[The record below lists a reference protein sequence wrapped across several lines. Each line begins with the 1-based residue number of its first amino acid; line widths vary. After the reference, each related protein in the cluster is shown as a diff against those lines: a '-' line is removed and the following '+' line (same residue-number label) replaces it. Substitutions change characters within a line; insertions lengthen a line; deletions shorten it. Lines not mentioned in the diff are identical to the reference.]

1 MQYDVVVVGGGPA
14 GASAARA
21 AALRGARVLVLE
33 RERLPRYKTC
43 GGGLVGLSTALCGL
57 PADELDRLTRAAVTE
72 VTWTSDGRWERTR
85 RAQEPMFRMILR
97 ADFDAAL
104 LDAAARAGAEI
115 RDGVMVTSVDESADG
130 VLVSLRGTEPV
141 RAAVVIGA
149 DGSAS
154 RIGAHVGVTCEQ
166 VDVGLEGEFPAQH
179 SGFESRVLLDWG
191 PVPGSYGWLFPKGDI
206 WTVGV
211 IGGRNDGAAVR
222 SYYRDFLDRLG
233 LSEVPPIR
241 DTGHLTRCRTAN
253 SPLRRGS
260 VLVAGDAAG
269 FLEPW
274 SREGISYAL
283 RSGRIA
289 GECAADGAVDD
300 YPRRVLAALDPEMAA
315 GREILAAFQRHPLLF
330 HGVLTGLPGAFGL
343 FQRLIDGRTTL
354 GRQVGRP
361 GMHRVLAYL
370 ADRAGP
376 RD

>member
-14 GASAARA
+14 GASAAKA
-21 AALRGARVLVLE
+21 AAMRGARVLVLE

-57 PADELDRLTRAAVTE
+57 PQQELDRLTRAAVTE
-72 VTWTSDGRWERTR
+72 VTWTSDGRWARTR
-85 RAQEPMFRMILR
+85 RSDEPMFRMILR

-104 LDAAARAGAEI
+104 LAAAAESGAEI
-115 RDGVMVTSVDESADG
+115 RDGATVTSVQEDAG
-130 VLVSLRGTEPV
+130 AVVLSLRAGDPI
-141 RAAVVIGA
+141 RAACVIGA

-154 RIGAHVGVTCEQ
+154 RIGAYVGVTCEQ

-179 SGFESRVLLDWG
+179 NGFDSRVLLDWG
-191 PVPGSYGWLFPKGDI
+191 PLPGSYGWLFPKGDI

-211 IGGRNDGAAVR
+211 IGSRQDGAAVR
-222 SYYRDFLDRLG
+222 TYYRDFLDRLG

-241 DTGHLTRCRTAN
+241 DTGHLTRCRTAD
-253 SPLRRGS
+253 SPFRRGS

-269 FLEPW
+269 LLEPW

-289 GECAADGAVDD
+289 GECAATGAIGD
-300 YPRRVLAALDPEMAA
+300 YPRRVLETLGPEMAA
-315 GREILAAFQRHPLLF
+315 GRAILTAFARHPLLF

-343 FQRLIDGRTTL
+343 FRRLIDGRTTL

-361 GMHRVLAYL
+361 GVRRVLVRL
-370 ADRAGP
+370 AE
-376 RD
+376 

>member
-57 PADELDRLTRAAVTE
+57 PAEELDRLTRETVTE
-72 VTWTSDGRWERTR
+72 VTWTSDGRWARTR
-85 RAQEPMFRMILR
+85 RAADPMFRMILR

-104 LDAAARAGAEI
+104 LDAAAAAGAEI
-115 RDGVMVTSVDESADG
+115 RDGVTVTSIEQDAAEVT
-130 VLVSLRGTEPV
+130 VSLRTGDPV
-141 RAAVVIGA
+141 RAGVVIGA

-154 RIGAHVGVTCEQ
+154 RIGGYVGVTCEQ

-179 SGFESRVLLDWG
+179 GGFDSRVLLDWG

-211 IGGRNDGAAVR
+211 IGSRDNGAAVR
-222 SYYRDFLDRLG
+222 TYYRDFIDRLG
-233 LSEVPPIR
+233 LTGVRPIR
-241 DTGHLTRCRTAN
+241 DTGHLTRCRTTT
-253 SPLRRGS
+253 SPLGRGS

-289 GECAADGAVDD
+289 GECAAIGATDE
-300 YPRRVLAALDPEMAA
+300 YPRRVLAALDPEMTA
-315 GREILAAFQRHPLLF
+315 GREVLAAFQRHPLLF
-330 HGVLTGLPGAFGL
+330 HGILTGLPGAFGL

-361 GMHRVLAYL
+361 GMHRVLAAL
-370 ADRAGP
+370 AD
-376 RD
+376 

>member
-21 AALRGARVLVLE
+21 AAQRGARVLVLE

-57 PADELDRLTRAAVTE
+57 PTEELDRLTRSAVTE
-72 VTWTSDGRWERTR
+72 VTWTCDGRWERTR
-85 RAQEPMFRMILR
+85 RAEQPLFRMILR

-104 LDAAARAGAEI
+104 IDAAVRAGAEI
-115 RDGVMVTSVDESADG
+115 RDGVTVTAIDEDADG
-130 VLVSLRGTEPV
+130 VVLTLRGADPV
-141 RAAVVIGA
+141 RADVVIGA

-154 RIGAHVGVTCEQ
+154 RIGGHVGVTCEQ
-166 VDVGLEGEFPAQH
+166 VDVGLEGEFPAQN
-179 SGFESRVLLDWG
+179 SSFDSRVLLDWG

-211 IGGRNDGAAVR
+211 IGSREDGAAVR
-222 SYYRDFLDRLG
+222 TYYRDFLNRLG
-233 LSEVPPIR
+233 LGDVPAIR
-241 DTGHLTRCRTAN
+241 DTGHLTRCRTTN
-253 SPLRRGS
+253 SPLRRGP

-289 GECAADGAVDD
+289 GECAVTGTIDD
-300 YPRRVLAALDPEMAA
+300 YPRRVLAALDPEMTA

-330 HGVLTGLPGAFGL
+330 HAVLTGLPGAFGL

-361 GMHRVLAYL
+361 GMHRLLARL
-370 ADRAGP
+370 ADRPA
-376 RD
+376 

>member
-14 GASAARA
+14 GASAARS

-57 PADELDRLTRAAVTE
+57 PAEKLDELTRAAVTE
-72 VTWTSDGRWERTR
+72 VTWTSDGRWARTR
-85 RAQEPMFRMILR
+85 RAPEPMFRMILR

-104 LDAAARAGAEI
+104 LEAATGAGADI
-115 RDGVMVTSVDESADG
+115 RDGVAVTSIDEDAAG
-130 VLVSLRGTEPV
+130 VTVSLRTGDPV

-154 RIGAHVGVTCEQ
+154 RIGGYVGVTCGQ
-166 VDVGLEGEFPAQH
+166 VDIGLEAEFPAQD
-179 SGFESRVLLDWG
+179 SSFDSRVLLDWG

-211 IGGRNDGAAVR
+211 IGSREDGAAVR
-222 SYYRDFLDRLG
+222 TYYRDFLDRLG
-233 LSEVPPIR
+233 LSDVTAIR
-241 DTGHLTRCRTAN
+241 DTGHLTRCRTAG

-289 GECAADGAVDD
+289 GECAATGALDD
-300 YPRRVLAALDPEMAA
+300 YPRRVLAALDPEMTA
-315 GREILAAFQRHPLLF
+315 GREVLAAFHRHPLLF

-343 FQRLIDGRTTL
+343 FRRLIEGRTTL

-361 GMHRVLAYL
+361 GVQRVLATL
-370 ADRAGP
+370 AD
-376 RD
+376 